1 MDKTNTNHNSRV
13 AITGIGIILPNT
25 YSVDMF
31 WKNLSEGNSQIDKIT
46 RFQTDDITV
55 KVAAEMNDF
64 NWKKFLPDLEE
75 KYAKRY
81 NRETFAIMSAMAE
94 ARKDAK
100 LEKNSVDPSK
110 VGFIDSSSRSSL
122 AWWEHA
128 WKLYHKEKNLNI
140 FDRYSVLT
148 SMASNPTNLT
158 AIYANIQ
165 GFVTTITAA
174 CVGGHHAISLCY
186 QAIRKGRAEIMYA
199 GGHEFPLLKPLI
211 MMYSDPA
218 SSVMSSEKNNP
229 KSAIKPYD
237 RHRDG
242 FILGEGAAVLCLER
256 MDHALARG
264 AKIYAEVLGTYSYNE
279 ADHAMRMDLTGKKAA
294 IGLSRLLRI
303 SGLKL
308 EDIDY
313 FCGHGTATVNNDM
326 AESRALNILYN
337 GLARSKWAPL
347 GSIKPIFGHT
357 FGAAGIINVAATALM
372 LKKQILCPTINLK
385 EVDPECDHDHITE
398 GARKIRL
405 RNAISM
411 AFAIGS
417 QSSFVSL
424 AAPPDLL

>member
-1 MDKTNTNHNSRV
+1 MDKPKTNHNSRV
-13 AITGIGIILPNT
+13 VITGIGVILPNT
-25 YSVDMF
+25 YSVDTF
-31 WKNLSEGNSQIDKIT
+31 WKNLSEGNSQINTIT
-46 RFQTDDITV
+46 RFQTDDMPV

-64 NWKKFLPDLEE
+64 EWEKFLPDLDE
-75 KYAKRY
+75 KHARHY
-81 NRETFAIMSAMAE
+81 NRETFAIMAAMEE
-94 ARKDAK
+94 ARRDAK
-100 LEKNSVDPSK
+100 LDKDFLDPSK

-128 WKLYHKEKNLNI
+128 WKIYHEEKNQNV

-186 QAIRKGRAEIMYA
+186 QAIRKGRAEVMYA
-199 GGHEFPLLKPLI
+199 GGHEFPLIKPLM

-218 SSVMSSEKNNP
+218 SSVMSSEKDNP

-237 RHRDG
+237 RNRDG

-256 MDHALARG
+256 MDHAIARG
-264 AKIYAEVLGTYSYNE
+264 AKIYAEVLGTFSYNE
-279 ADHAMRMDLTGKKAA
+279 ADHAMRMDLSGKKAA
-294 IGLSRLLRI
+294 TGLNRLMKI

-308 EDIDY
+308 GDIDY
-313 FCGHGTATVNNDM
+313 FCGHGTATINNDM
-326 AESRALNILYN
+326 AESRALKILYN
-337 GLARSKWAPL
+337 GLARNKWAPL

-372 LKKQILCPTINLK
+372 LEKQIICPTINLK
-385 EVDPECDHDHITE
+385 DVDPECDHDHITE
-398 GARKIRL
+398 GARKVRL

-424 AAPPDLL
+424 TAPDLL